1 MDKKRH
7 WKLQIFWCG
16 DWRTILESD
25 DRHDLTEYA
34 EHCAEDLQLRIQDAE
49 EEVRKRDRRH

>member
-1 MDKKRH
+1 MDKNRR
-7 WKLQIFWCG
+7 WKLQIFWGG

-34 EHCAEDLQLRIQDAE
+34 QHCAEDLQLRIQDAE